1 MKVLVIYLLMIQKL
15 INLNEKTLTLMQL
28 LCLGNISKDF
38 SVDNIKKAGLYGFV
52 NVFSVYHDIIIIDDV
67 LSIHNYL
74 MKNKA

>member
-52 NVFSVYHDIIIIDDV
+52 NDFSVYHDIIISDDV

>member
-52 NVFSVYHDIIIIDDV
+52 NDFSVYHDIIITDDV

>member
-28 LCLGNISKDF
+28 LCLRNISKDF

-52 NVFSVYHDIIIIDDV
+52 NDFSVYHDIIIIDDV

-74 MKNKA
+74 MKNKG

>member
-1 MKVLVIYLLMIQKL
+1 MIQKL

-52 NVFSVYHDIIIIDDV
+52 NDFSVYHDIIITDDV

>member
-1 MKVLVIYLLMIQKL
+1 MKLRVIYLLMTQKL

-38 SVDNIKKAGLYGFV
+38 SADNMKKAGLYRFV
-52 NVFSVYHDIIIIDDV
+52 NYFSAYHDIIIIDDV
-67 LSIHNYL
+67 FNVHNYL